1 MKKPRCRYKL
11 YAINTPIFMKAIPP
25 TLILFILITWFCA
38 FSSAGKAQGGF
49 TVKFNSPTN
58 EGLGNFLENTNK
70 EYIGYFSRYNS
81 DTDIY
86 DHFLN
91 KIDNSGKLILSVR
104 FVKPD
109 TNCFFTDIIQINDEP
124 VEYLLS
130 GYGNAL
136 FKAGNVFDF
145 FIKVDSNFNIIWE
158 KTYFLCPPE
167 INPIFENKQRLL
179 KKKDSGYIFTTLY
192 DNSGNNRLIFFELSE
207 NGDSLA
213 YRAYAGDSAGSA
225 VDDLYYNSDSSA
237 YIVNLEDSHQVPFWG
252 TAQMVTIDFDF
263 NQTEVT
269 YLPRWHEAMTS
280 KLLPDG
286 SIVSGGIYDGILLNP
301 WQHLI
306 QICALKYDTSLILTD
321 SSYFTNPDDD
331 IGKREGYYNSIDYHY
346 PNSIFVAGTYD
357 YDVGI
362 WISHPSWIAI
372 AKYDSDLNLLADKYI
387 GGDAYYTLSNIVAT
401 SDGGALITATRYDYQ
416 TQDYEHDFYVIKLDS
431 LDLLVGNNEHKSNDL
446 VKNAIVYPNPGKN
459 EFYLRTALKN
469 KNFEL
474 VTLSGKI
481 VFSKKIDQL
490 ITNIKVNAIKRGTY
504 LWKIYDQQ
512 KVYETGK
519 WVKQ

>member
-1 MKKPRCRYKL
+1 MRLK
-11 YAINTPIFMKAIPP
+11 N
-25 TLILFILITWFCA
+25 ILTISVIILLCA
-38 FSSAGKAQGGF
+38 FSSVGNAQGGF

-91 KIDNSGKLILSVR
+91 KIDNSGELILSVR

-109 TNCFFTDIIQINDEP
+109 TNCYFTDIIQVNDEP

-130 GYGNAL
+130 GYGNTL
-136 FKAGNVFDF
+136 SKAGNVFDF
-145 FIKVDSNFNIIWE
+145 FIKVDSGFNTLWE
-158 KTYFLCPPE
+158 KMYYLCPPE
-167 INPIFENKQRLL
+167 IYPIFENKQRLL
-179 KKKDSGYIFTTLY
+179 KKKDTGYVFATLY
-192 DNSGNNRLIFFELSE
+192 YFYGNNRLVFFEMAE

-237 YIVNLEDSHQVPFWG
+237 YIANLEDSHPVPFWG

-269 YLPRWHEAMTS
+269 YLPRWHEAMTT

-286 SIVSGGIYDGILLNP
+286 SLVSGGIYDGVELNP
-301 WQHLI
+301 YQQI
-306 QICALKYDTSLILTD
+306 KQICALKYDTSLVLTD

-357 YDVGI
+357 YDVGV
-362 WISHPSWIAI
+362 WVPHPSWIAI
-372 AKYDSDLNLLADKYI
+372 AKFDSDLNLLADKYI

-401 SDGGALITATRYDYQ
+401 IDGGALITATRYDYQ
-416 TQDYEHDFYVIKLDS
+416 TQDHEHDFYVIKLDS

-446 VKNAIVYPNPGKN
+446 VKNAIVYPNPARDHV
-459 EFYLRTALKN
+459 YVRTAVKDAIFCLFNINGKKVKEGPLNSGSLTTLLNVTALPEGNYVWRITKQN
-469 KNFEL
+469 KQ
-474 VTLSGKI
+474 I
-481 VFSKKIDQL
+481 
-490 ITNIKVNAIKRGTY
+490 
-504 LWKIYDQQ
+504 
-512 KVYETGK
+512 ETGK
-519 WVKQ
+519 LIITR